1 MWLVELCPD
10 KSSLMTSEK
19 TQQNE
24 ILHLIANQFS
34 RLIKS
39 PVTYIKRKIRKQNKK
54 EKNKRHLRKEKQ

>member
-1 MWLVELCPD
+1 MWLVELYPD

-24 ILHLIANQFS
+24 ILHLIANQFP

-39 PVTYIKRKIRKQNKK
+39 LVTYAKKKICKQNKK
-54 EKNKRHLRKEKQ
+54 EKNERHLRKEKQ